1 MTAEVTV
8 RGAGGEALTC
18 RASFTPVPATAD
30 RLGGFGL
37 TLHGLPVAVGLA
49 SP

>member
-1 MTAEVTV
+1 
-8 RGAGGEALTC
+8 
-18 RASFTPVPATAD
+18 VPATAD
-30 RLGGFGL
+30 HLGGFGL